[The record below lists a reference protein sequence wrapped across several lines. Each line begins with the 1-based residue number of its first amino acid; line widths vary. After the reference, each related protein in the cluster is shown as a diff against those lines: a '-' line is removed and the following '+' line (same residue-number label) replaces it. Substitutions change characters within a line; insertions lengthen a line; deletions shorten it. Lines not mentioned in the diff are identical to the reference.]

1 MYYIESADTDEV
13 IFKSISYNRAEIKTV
28 IVDRLQNNPTETL
41 LYYKV
46 KDKSDTKYV
55 GDHLLGVY
63 ENKQGRPAR
72 ILDKGYKFLT

>member
-13 IFKSISYNRAEIKTV
+13 IFKSESYNRAEIKSV

-41 LYYKV
+41 LYYKGV
-46 KDKSDTKYV
+46 GNDETKYV
-55 GDHLLGVY
+55 GDDLLGVY

-72 ILDKGYKFLT
+72 ILSKGYKYLT